1 MRTPLEQLLEWVR
14 HSMPMDIDVCL
25 LLEAKIKE
33 MIKDDKR
40 EDK

>member
-1 MRTPLEQLLEWVR
+1 MRTPLERLLEWVR
-14 HSMPMDIDVCL
+14 QNMPMDIDVCL

-40 EDK
+40 EN